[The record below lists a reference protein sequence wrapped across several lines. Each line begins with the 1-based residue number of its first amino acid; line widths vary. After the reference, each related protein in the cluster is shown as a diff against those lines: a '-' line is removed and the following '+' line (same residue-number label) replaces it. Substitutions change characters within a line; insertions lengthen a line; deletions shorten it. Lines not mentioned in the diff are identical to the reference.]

1 MSRNS
6 LSYKDWTNETELWQ
20 RQFSAEICG
29 CHNDLKRIRYFLN
42 CDKLEEIW
50 FRKGEVPNRPGEG
63 RPCSGSVQGHGV
75 AKNIKE
81 VIKTLRQFWLQHPD
95 DWRTRKQN
103 DAAPV
108 LGPNG
113 ETVNSLGTAP

>member
-6 LSYKDWTNETELWQ
+6 LSYKDWANETELWQ

-75 AKNIKE
+75 AKNVAGNQNSQAILASTSRRLEDKE
-81 VIKTLRQFWLQHPD
+81 TK
-95 DWRTRKQN
+95 
-103 DAAPV
+103 
-108 LGPNG
+108 
-113 ETVNSLGTAP
+113 